1 MQTKMLEP
9 DIKGINAAAEL
20 LRGGE
25 TVAFA
30 TETVY
35 GLGADARN
43 DAAVAKIFK
52 AKDRPAFNPLIVHLA
67 DFDMLKDLAEIPDA
81 AEKLL
86 PLWPGPLTLVLPKK
100 PASGLSD
107 LVTAGLETVAI
118 RVPAHA
124 TARAVLQAFGG
135 PVAAPS
141 ANPSGKVSAT
151 SADHVLAGLQGKIA
165 AILEGGPCGVGVEST
180 IIGFENNQMV
190 LLRPGG
196 VAIETITQLT
206 GQVPV
211 IAKTGQIT
219 APGQLQSHYAPDV
232 AVRMNASEP
241 RANEA
246 WLGFGAN
253 PRQAPGLNLS
263 ANANL
268 TEAAM
273 ALFDSLR
280 KMDAICKRNGL
291 AGFAVA
297 PVPDTG
303 LGLAINDRLQ
313 RAAAPRVNG

>member
-1 MQTKMLEP
+1 M
-9 DIKGINAAAEL
+9 NAAAEL
-20 LRGGE
+20 LRRGK

-43 DAAVAKIFK
+43 DAAVAEIFK
-52 AKDRPAFNPLIVHLA
+52 AKDRPNFNPLIVHLA
-67 DFDMLKDLAEIPDA
+67 DLDMLEDLAETPAA

-100 PASGLSD
+100 PNSGLSG
-107 LVTAGLETVAI
+107 LVTAGLDTVAV
-118 RVPAHA
+118 RVPAHPA
-124 TARAVLQAFGG
+124 ARALLQAFGG

-151 SADHVLAGLQGKIA
+151 NAGHVLAGLQGKIA
-165 AILEGGPCGVGVEST
+165 AVLDAGPCGVGVEST
-180 IIGFENNQMV
+180 IIGFADNQMV

-196 VAIETITQLT
+196 IDMETIKRLT

-211 IAKTGQIT
+211 VAKTGLIT
-219 APGQLQSHYAPDV
+219 APGQMQSHYAPDV
-232 AVRMNASEP
+232 TLRMNANEP
-241 RANEA
+241 RPDEA

-253 PRQAPGLNLS
+253 PRIAPGLNLS
-263 ANANL
+263 PTGDL
-268 TEAAM
+268 TEAAIR
-273 ALFDSLR
+273 LFDSLR
-280 KMDAICKRNGL
+280 KMDAICKNNGF

-297 PVPDTG
+297 PIPDTG

-313 RAAAPRVNG
+313 RASGPRNR